1 MTGYLHHFQSSMR
14 RLFVAV
20 LLIVAHLA
28 SDVFNHQHSN
38 HDHELGSPIVSGEN
52 FSSNKDIGLA
62 NYTAVSHE
70 GHNDSGKHLDSDC
83 CFSVCTMGFIADP
96 LICASLLRTETR
108 LRIHPQYLKT
118 GSQSPRTKPPK
129 AAIAFG

>member
-1 MTGYLHHFQSSMR
+1 MTGYFHSSMR
-14 RLFVAV
+14 KLFVAV
-20 LLIVAHLA
+20 VLIVAFLG
-28 SDVFNHQHSN
+28 SDVFTHQHSN
-38 HDHELGSPIVSGEN
+38 HNHEFGLVTVSDEN
-52 FSSNKDIGLA
+52 ISSNKDVGQVDYA
-62 NYTAVSHE
+62 AVFHESHR
-70 GHNDSGKHLDSDC
+70 DSDKHLDSDC
-83 CFSVCTMGFIADP
+83 CFSVCTVGFIADP

>member
-1 MTGYLHHFQSSMR
+1 MIGYLHHLQSSLR

-20 LLIVAHLA
+20 LLIVALLA

-52 FSSNKDIGLA
+52 FSSNKEPRLIDH
-62 NYTAVSHE
+62 TAVSHE
-70 GHNDSGKHLDSDC
+70 GHRDSDKHLDSDC
-83 CFSVCTMGFIADP
+83 CFSACTVGFIADP
-96 LICASLLRTETR
+96 LICATLLTTETR
-108 LRIHPQYLKT
+108 LRVHPQYLKT